1 VASRSEGC
9 LVWDSLASSRRELLG
24 SWHGPL
30 YGTMLS
36 RLVLRGGVLS
46 PDVSSGCFRLGEEW
60 GTWRVGARVAWDS
73 LASSRRELLGSWH
86 GPLYGTMLSRL
97 VLRGA
102 VLSPD
107 AGPPSSCSSSS
118 LGRAC
123 SCSVGGG
130 ILTRPRGAVP
140 AAQVFVKVLGR
151 GLTVLSC
158 EMGCRCMCADAN
170 GKDGGRRLALSKW
183 G

>member
-1 VASRSEGC
+1 MGARCCLALGPAALPLVASWLVGWQFRDLVVRLLPLGRGVMTVASSREGR
-9 LVWDSLASSRRELLG
+9 LDWGSLACSRRELLG
-24 SWHGPL
+24 SGHGPW

-36 RLVLRGGVLS
+36 RLVLRG
-46 PDVSSGCFRLGEEW
+46 R
-60 GTWRVGARVAWDS
+60 
-73 LASSRRELLGSWH
+73 
-86 GPLYGTMLSRL
+86 
-97 VLRGA
+97 

-107 AGPPSSCSSSS
+107 AGPTSSCSSSS

-158 EMGCRCMCADAN
+158 KMGCRCMCADAN